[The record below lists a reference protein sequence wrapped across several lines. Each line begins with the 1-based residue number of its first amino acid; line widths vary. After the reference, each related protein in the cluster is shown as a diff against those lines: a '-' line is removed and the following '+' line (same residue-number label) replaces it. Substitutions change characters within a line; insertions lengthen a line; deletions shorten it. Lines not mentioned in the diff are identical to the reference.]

1 MNARP
6 LHPQSPIEHRP
17 ESDPSDIPDWL
28 IPQPTRE
35 QQAIIEQGRRD
46 AAASQLMVF
55 ELILDDVLDHVAR
68 GEPVSTW
75 FADDPR
81 ELDYAKFL
89 RWIHSDET
97 RKNRYRE
104 AQKIGAEVIS
114 DQMIVIADGGEGV
127 IPEDVARSTL
137 RISTRRWLLGV
148 WDRDRFGEKK
158 QVDQNVTID
167 LGDAMLEARERVNRS
182 RTIEGEARRL
192 DES

>member
-6 LHPQSPIEHRP
+6 TIEQTP
-17 ESDPSDIPDWL
+17 EPDIPAPDIPDWL

-35 QQAIIEQGRRD
+35 QRAIIEQGRRD
-46 AAASQLMVF
+46 AIAYQTAVF

-89 RWIHSDET
+89 RWIHSDDT

-158 QVDQNVTID
+158 QIDQNVVID
-167 LGDAMLEARERVNRS
+167 LGDAMRMAQERVQNRV
-182 RTIEGEARRL
+182 IEGRAERI
-192 DES
+192 EE

>member
-6 LHPQSPIEHRP
+6 LHPQSPIEHQP
-17 ESDPSDIPDWL
+17 ESESSDIPGWL

-35 QQAIIEQGRRD
+35 QRAIIEQGRRD

-158 QVDQNVTID
+158 QIDQNVVID
-167 LGDAMLEARERVNRS
+167 LGDAMRMAQERVQNRV
-182 RTIEGEARRL
+182 IEGRAERIE
-192 DES
+192 D